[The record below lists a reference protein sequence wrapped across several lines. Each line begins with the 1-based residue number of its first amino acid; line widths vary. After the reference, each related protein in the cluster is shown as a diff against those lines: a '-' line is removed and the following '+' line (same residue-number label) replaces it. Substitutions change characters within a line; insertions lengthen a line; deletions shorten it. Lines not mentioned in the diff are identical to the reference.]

1 MTRDLFGLLRP
12 RINERVL
19 EVVHKHLTDEQI
31 GLLLVKLINPYVVL
45 SQQEE
50 AKLRGIDR
58 KTLRSMKARGE
69 IPATPVNDESRPMFP
84 KSGSSG
90 SNSPHRGKTR

>member
-1 MTRDLFGLLRP
+1 MTRDLFNLLRP
-12 RINERVL
+12 RINEQVL

-31 GLLLVKLINPYVVL
+31 GLLLVKLINPYIVL

-69 IPATPVNDESRPMFP
+69 IPATLVNEDSRPMLP
-84 KSGSSG
+84 KSGQFG
-90 SNSPHRGKTR
+90 PTSPHRGKTR

>member
-1 MTRDLFGLLRP
+1 MTRDLFALLRP

-31 GLLLVKLINPYVVL
+31 GLLLVKMINPYIVL

-69 IPATPVNDESRPMFP
+69 IPPNPVNGDSWPICP
-84 KSGSSG
+84 NTGPSGSI
-90 SNSPHRGKTR
+90 SPHRGKDR